1 MRNLRVFAFL
11 GLLAL
16 SACVSTSPPIQPD
29 SLAAFRDTLVQLN
42 VKSTEALTA
51 EYDWNYRNYK
61 QRVKA
66 DSETSPKALTKALTL
81 DFCET
86 DFDSYWGSCEVGS
99 EESPVFMVI
108 ADSKRDL
115 SRLNQMMID
124 YANFLLLFN
133 NANDDT
139 RSSLE
144 NSAAKIGQSAQ
155 SIAAK
160 AGKSLNQENF
170 GAFATIGVGIVEQ
183 LLAKKQKDGMAAVLA
198 DFQPG
203 VQTFAALGSEA
214 MRISAVGIQTEYQD
228 ESPPLRAKIATES
241 DGAARL
247 QQVEKLIALN
257 EQTSRQLDTLK
268 ILSAAYESLPGAHA
282 ELISALQSG
291 YRASLGELVSHIEMI
306 SSAYQTLHAPGT
318 D

>member
-203 VQTFAALGSEA
+203 VETFAELGSEA

>member
-1 MRNLRVFAFL
+1 MNSLRVLAFF

-29 SLAAFRDTLVQLN
+29 SLADFRDTLVQLN

-66 DSETSPKALTKALTL
+66 DSETSSKALTL

-86 DFDSYWGSCEVGS
+86 DFDSYWGGCDVGS
-99 EESPVFMVI
+99 DESPVFMVI

-115 SRLNQMMID
+115 FKLNQMMID

-133 NANDDT
+133 NANDAT

-144 NSAAKIGQSAQ
+144 DSAAKIGQSAQ

-160 AGKSLNQENF
+160 AGKSLNQANF
-170 GAFATIGVGIVEQ
+170 GAFANIGVGIVEQ

-228 ESPPLRAKIATES
+228 ESPPLRAKIATET
-241 DGAARL
+241 DGGARL

-282 ELISALQSG
+282 ELIAALQSG

-306 SSAYQTLHAPGT
+306 NSAYQTLHAQGN